1 MATVI
6 PFEERAVAHL
16 RERLGAAE
24 EANQDLIAFARG
36 HSGAV
41 ASIHGAV
48 LAAIEADGIDDL
60 LHVVTQEWPL
70 ILGIDAVALALFVG
84 DQGFRADG
92 NGVQLVEPQLL
103 ERAIGQVDGVD
114 MRTVERGHPLFGPA
128 CDLIRAEALIRID
141 CEPPLPSGLLALG
154 QRAELSLDA
163 RHGSELLMFLGRSLA
178 AMIRRWLIDP
188 DELDHPARGAR
199 RALGQPFAHDRRRS
213 PHTVRAYVATAH
225 RLIDLPRPLSRR
237 AVGERAC
244 ST

>member
-6 PFEERAVAHL
+6 PFEERAVARL
-16 RERLGAAE
+16 RERLGEAE

-41 ASIHGAV
+41 ASIHEAV
-48 LAAIEADGIDDL
+48 IATMDADSIEAL

-70 ILGIDAVALALFVG
+70 ILGIDAVALSLIVG
-84 DQGFRADG
+84 DKGFRADG
-92 NGVQLVEPQLL
+92 NGVQIVDPRILR
-103 ERAIGQVDGVD
+103 RAIGQVDGVE

-141 CEPPLPSGLLALG
+141 CDPPLPVGLVALG

-178 AMIRRWLIDP
+178 AMIRRCLI
-188 DELDHPARGAR
+188 EPA
-199 RALGQPFAHDRRRS
+199 S
-213 PHTVRAYVATAH
+213 
-225 RLIDLPRPLSRR
+225 
-237 AVGERAC
+237 
-244 ST
+244 